1 MEFNNTHSEKTKHEA
16 NISSEA
22 IHSIVIRLKNWK
34 FTANQGTSTMYSV
47 HMSSW
52 TSKTSDHAN
61 YIKSVC
67 SKLYIITNNNNN
79 N

>member
-1 MEFNNTHSEKTKHEA
+1 MEFNSHSEKTKHEA
-16 NISSEA
+16 NRSSKA
-22 IHSIVIRLKNWK
+22 VHSIASQLKTRK

-61 YIKSVC
+61 YIKSVS
-67 SKLYIITNNNNN
+67 SKL
-79 N
+79 